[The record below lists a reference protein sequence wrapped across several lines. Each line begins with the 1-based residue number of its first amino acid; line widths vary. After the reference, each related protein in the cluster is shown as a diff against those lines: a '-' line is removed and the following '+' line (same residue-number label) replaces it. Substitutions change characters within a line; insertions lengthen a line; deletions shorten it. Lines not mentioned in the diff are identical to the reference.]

1 MKAIWNNK
9 IIAQSDN
16 TVALEG
22 NQYFPPESIVKEY
35 FSTTDSH
42 TTCPLKGV
50 ASYYDINVDGNENM
64 AAAWYYPNPK
74 SGYQQIGNYVAFWKG
89 VKVEKD

>member
-9 IIAQSDN
+9 IIAQSDT
-16 TVALEG
+16 TVVLEG

-35 FSTTDSH
+35 FSSTDSH

-50 ASYYDINVDGNENM
+50 ASYYDLKVDGDENLE
-64 AAAWYYPNPK
+64 AAWYYPNPK
-74 SGYQQIGNYVAFWKG
+74 NGYQQITNYVAFWNG
-89 VKVEKD
+89 VKIEKD

>member
-9 IIAQSDN
+9 IIAQSDT
-16 TVALEG
+16 TVVLEG

-35 FSTTDSH
+35 FSSTDSH

-50 ASYYDINVDGNENM
+50 ASYYYLKVDGDENLE
-64 AAAWYYPNPK
+64 AAWYYPNPK
-74 SGYQQIGNYVAFWKG
+74 NGYQQITNYVAFWNG
-89 VKVEKD
+89 VKIEKD